1 MPHPLGRRLAAGKTT
16 LTRAALAAL
25 LLALALC
32 AGGCS
37 QLASQRQAHLPAKA
51 PVSVP
56 ASTPAQSSA
65 QAPSQQPLQLTVDPT
80 RPLSAHNF
88 HHIQAALNA
97 SHQLDPSASRWTL
110 IRIAPGLYRERLFLR
125 RDKVVLAG
133 SGLDRT
139 VLQYP
144 ILRAEF
150 LRQQQGT
157 AAATL
162 PRGAALSADWGAA
175 VVNIAAS
182 DIALL
187 DLTVHNSFALENPQ
201 HPARFDHQFAVRG
214 FEKAS
219 RIITDRSVF
228 ATNGADTVS
237 LWNKTDGMYYH
248 SRSYFSGR
256 VDLFCPRGSALV
268 VDSDFINH
276 KATATLWH
284 DGELAENAS
293 VVVLR
298 SNFDGVSGF
307 QLGRRHYDGQF
318 MLLGNRYSARLADTP
333 IYRVTY
339 PTEPARNQPNR
350 YGDRNWFYQSRG
362 PAYHWLAD
370 QLPTQGPLAAI
381 APLLLQNDSPGSLV
395 FGGRWHPE
403 QQLAQI
409 RQWLQSAPS
418 GQPR

>member
-1 MPHPLGRRLAAGKTT
+1 MPHSLGRRLAAN
-16 LTRAALAAL
+16 LTRSALLVLL
-25 LLALALC
+25 LLAS
-32 AGGCS
+32 GCS
-37 QLASQRQAHLPAKA
+37 QLASQRNTGQQ
-51 PVSVP
+51 
-56 ASTPAQSSA
+56 QSAALTTSA
-65 QAPSQQPLQLTVDPT
+65 VAVQQPSQQQLSQPALQLTVDPT
-80 RPLSAHNF
+80 RARSTHNF

-97 SHQLDPSASRWTL
+97 SHQLDPQANRWAL
-110 IRIAPGLYRERLFLR
+110 IRIAPGLYREQLFIR
-125 RDKVVLAG
+125 RNKVVLAG

-150 LRQQQGT
+150 LRQQAGT
-157 AAATL
+157 AAAPL

-201 HPARFDHQFAVRG
+201 HPARFDHQFALRG

-237 LWNKTDGMYYH
+237 LWNKADGMYYH

-268 VDSDFINH
+268 VDSDFVNH

-298 SNFDGVSGF
+298 SNFHGVSGF

-318 MLLGNRYSARLADTP
+318 MLLANSYSAQLADTP

-339 PTEPARNQPNR
+339 PAEPWRNQPNR

-362 PAYHWLAD
+362 PAYSWLAD
-370 QLPTQGPLAAI
+370 RLPAQGQLAAI
-381 APLLLQNDSPGSLV
+381 APLLLQSDTPGSLV
-395 FGGRWHPE
+395 FGGRWYPE

-409 RQWLQSAPS
+409 RQWLQSAPGS
-418 GQPR
+418 QQR